1 MFFGV
6 ALKTTGEDVIDR
18 IAEVEGFRRIRE
30 EVLENR
36 DGVVAGLAVEVVDG
50 EALVFE
56 LRSVGLHG
64 GTMENDLL
72 FVHRERPAGIG
83 AEEESVFEQVNVAF
97 GIEGR
102 VLLEELMRKNKARV
116 HLDARSAG
124 SRRCLIIFGSCDFQ
138 ERG

>member
-1 MFFGV
+1 
-6 ALKTTGEDVIDR
+6 
-18 IAEVEGFRRIRE
+18 
-30 EVLENR
+30 
-36 DGVVAGLAVEVVDG
+36 
-50 EALVFE
+50 
-56 LRSVGLHG
+56 
-64 GTMENDLL
+64 MENDLL